1 MKKIFTFAAAL
12 LASLSM
18 IAANYTPGEALEV
31 QNDTVVFAKY
41 FAKLSNGVTAN
52 NWAVDQSVGFKT
64 DKSFSAVDSYVATSA
79 SGDTTLTL
87 KGSPINPY
95 TISSTG
101 RTLHMRVHNVTG
113 VTVYGVTSSANRGF
127 KVHVSR
133 VNNITSEDYVLPL
146 VKDSILTKKNS
157 FALTIDTLDY
167 NQEYVISVRASCT
180 GTNDSEVYL
189 YAVRFV
195 AGNATPIN
203 KYTVTY
209 MDGETVLGT
218 ERVNEGETATKASNY
233 EAKAHATF
241 VGWFED
247 AALTDQADFNAAIT
261 ADKTFYGKWTANAFT
276 ASTSLNIEQL
286 VLDNGKGYDIAG
298 ALTAA
303 HIEYANIN
311 ALDSLNDEKTNRN
324 EPFLGL
330 KLKTTGAY
338 VEVGLDADD
347 VLRVKFGN
355 VGADVKING
364 VPVAKADLATPY
376 EYTATKQEYIRIET
390 TSSSTVVLKQIMI
403 NQEIANVVLPEPIAT
418 GINNLEAA
426 KAIKVIENG
435 QIVIIK
441 NGVRY
446 NAVGAKL

>member
-1 MKKIFTFAAAL
+1 MKKFFTFAAAL

-18 IAANYTPGEALEV
+18 MAGELFSFTVTSETTATGSYADGAAVLSGSAMATGGTNEVTVGEQTFYKFNSSTTWTFTVDDEV
-31 QNDTVVFAKY
+31 AVRYVITLTVASNATNKKSGKGVII
-41 FAKLSNGVTAN
+41 NGVTMTA
-52 NWAVDQSVGFKT
+52 ATIEAGA
-64 DKSFSAVDSYVATSA
+64 SAEITYTVVADDGIA
-79 SGDTTLTL
+79 
-87 KGSPINPY
+87 
-95 TISSTG
+95 
-101 RTLHMRVHNVTG
+101 
-113 VTVYGVTSSANRGF
+113 
-127 KVHVSR
+127 
-133 VNNITSEDYVLPL
+133 
-146 VKDSILTKKNS
+146 
-157 FALTIDTLDY
+157 
-167 NQEYVISVRASCT
+167 
-180 GTNDSEVYL
+180 GTNVLVMKRADSDIKFGTIVIT
-189 YAVRFV
+189 
-195 AGNATPIN
+195 GDHTPIN

-218 ERVNEGETATKASNY
+218 ETVKEGEKATKASTY

-247 AALTDQADFNAAIT
+247 AALTVPANFNAAIT

-311 ALDSLNDEKTNRN
+311 ALDSLNDEKTYRN

-338 VEVGLDADD
+338 VEVGLDAGD

-364 VPVAKADLATPY
+364 VTVAKADLANPY
-376 EYTATKQEYIRIET
+376 QYTATEQEYIRIET

-418 GINNLEAA
+418 SINNLEAA